1 MNRNRI
7 NLAVG
12 VLLMVLFVFLLVA
25 FQVRQTE
32 LAIVT
37 TFSRVSRTV
46 TEPGL
51 KFRLPWPIQKVYYLD
66 RRVQNFES
74 KLDETLTSDGR
85 NLLIS
90 VYAGWTIA
98 DPEKFFVNFA
108 GGSLTEATRRLDEM
122 IRSKKNETVGQHPF
136 SHFIS
141 TDPNEMKLAQVEE
154 EILAKVKP
162 EAAAGYGINVQFV
175 RIKRLGLPESITEKV
190 FERMQKERQRL
201 VQKFQGEGESRAMNI
216 RTAADRDREKVL
228 AEAEREAALI
238 RGQGDAEAARAFQ
251 VFEQSPELA
260 VLLLK
265 LKALEQ
271 ALQERSTL
279 ILDQRTPPFDLMKE
293 PAGTAAP
300 RQP

>member
-1 MNRNRI
+1 M
-7 NLAVG
+7 
-12 VLLMVLFVFLLVA
+12 
-25 FQVRQTE
+25 
-32 LAIVT
+32 
-37 TFSRVSRTV
+37 
-46 TEPGL
+46 
-51 KFRLPWPIQKVYYLD
+51 
-66 RRVQNFES
+66 
-74 KLDETLTSDGR
+74 DETLTSDGR

-141 TDPNEMKLAQVEE
+141 TNPQEMKLTQVED
-154 EILAKVKP
+154 EILAKVKK
-162 EAAAGYGINVQFV
+162 EAADGYGIAVQFV
-175 RIKRLGLPESITEKV
+175 RIKRIGLPESITEKV
-190 FERMQKERQRL
+190 FDRMQKERQRL
-201 VQKFQGEGESRAMNI
+201 VQKFQGEGESRAMDI
-216 RTAADRDREKVL
+216 RTTADRDREKIL

-271 ALQERSTL
+271 VLQERSTL

-293 PAGTAAP
+293 PAPPAASL